1 LYPALDLTTLPSV
14 SSPIQDE
21 NFFGTE
27 TSPPSS
33 GDSVTTTT
41 HHRHSQ
47 PSLLA
52 SHLMQ
57 GTVMGRGGRGG
68 TSNFSQYLL
77 CVLLVA
83 VFFINP
89 LSFTGQHLVRSSGH
103 VAAATRTLSA
113 SEEMMDLTNQMEGG
127 DLVTANIIY
136 YLFWVLRVLIAAGCF
151 GYLTLKSMP
160 RITANSS
167 DAVRFWR
174 FRKQAENDLQKVN
187 IHQPC
192 THT

>member
-1 LYPALDLTTLPSV
+1 
-14 SSPIQDE
+14 
-21 NFFGTE
+21 
-27 TSPPSS
+27 
-33 GDSVTTTT
+33 
-41 HHRHSQ
+41 
-47 PSLLA
+47 
-52 SHLMQ
+52 M
-57 GTVMGRGGRGG
+57 MGRGGRGG

-89 LSFTGQHLVRSSGH
+89 LSFTGQHLVRSSSH

-113 SEEMMDLTNQMEGG
+113 SEEMMDQMEGG
-127 DLVTANIIY
+127 DHVTANIVY

-192 THT
+192 TYT

>member
-1 LYPALDLTTLPSV
+1 MQFITLPSV
-14 SSPIQDE
+14 SSPVQDE

-33 GDSVTTTT
+33 GDSVSTTT
-41 HHRHSQ
+41 HHHHHHHNQ

-57 GTVMGRGGRGG
+57 GTMMGRGGRA
-68 TSNFSQYLL
+68 SNFSQYLL

-89 LSFTGQHLVRSSGH
+89 LSFTGQHFVRSSDHFAGGM
-103 VAAATRTLSA
+103 RSLST
-113 SEEMMDLTNQMEGG
+113 SEGMMDPMEGG
-127 DLVTANIIY
+127 DHMTASILY

-160 RITANSS
+160 RVTANST

-174 FRKQAENDLQKVN
+174 FQKQAENDLQKVS
-187 IHQPC
+187 IHHPFTTPQSC
-192 THT
+192 V

>member
-1 LYPALDLTTLPSV
+1 
-14 SSPIQDE
+14 
-21 NFFGTE
+21 
-27 TSPPSS
+27 
-33 GDSVTTTT
+33 
-41 HHRHSQ
+41 
-47 PSLLA
+47 
-52 SHLMQ
+52 MQ

-127 DLVTANIIY
+127 DLVTANIVY